1 MAIIKIG
8 ELLKLRGLDI
18 NKRIKLVRHKDAR
31 QKQFINGVEVEGNP
45 YDWYRNDKDKF
56 IAYQSEQHR
65 DVFKNVDYIV
75 SFIGENGTIARFI
88 GIYKIEGPD
97 NERNTNKY
105 CYKMTEVEG
114 FDELKERIIIDW
126 GPSTIS
132 WHQWLNDKNDKEI
145 IEITP
150 GFDHIFP
157 GYEKIALTL
166 AQLKN
171 IILEKEYPEWKK
183 MLSAVNC
190 IYIITDR
197 KTGKNYIGSTYG
209 KEGIWGRWKEYAK
222 TGGHG
227 NNVTLQKLYDQDNN
241 YPNNFSWSILE
252 TLSITISS
260 YEAINIE
267 KCYKQ
272 KLGTLAF
279 GLNNN

>member
-8 ELLKLRGLDI
+8 ELLKLRGLDT

-31 QKQFINGVEVEGNP
+31 QKQSINGREVEGNP
-45 YDWYRNDKDKF
+45 YDWYRNDKDIF

-88 GIYKIEGPD
+88 GIYQIEGPD
-97 NERNTNKY
+97 NECKTDKY
-105 CYKMTEVEG
+105 CYKMTEMEG
-114 FDELKERIIIDW
+114 FDELKERIIIEW
-126 GPSTIS
+126 GASSIS

-157 GYEKIALTL
+157 

-222 TGGHG
+222 TDGHG
-227 NNVTLQKLYDQDNN
+227 NNVTLQRLYVQDNN

-252 TLSITISS
+252 TLSISISS

-267 KCYKQ
+267 NCYKK

>member
-8 ELLKLRGLDI
+8 ELLKLRGLDT

-31 QKQFINGVEVEGNP
+31 QKQLINGIEVEGNP
-45 YDWYRNDKDKF
+45 YDWYRNDKDRF

-88 GIYKIEGPD
+88 GIYKIEGTD
-97 NERNTNKY
+97 NERNTDKY

-114 FDELKERIIIDW
+114 FDELKERIIIEW
-126 GPSTIS
+126 GPSAIS

-157 GYEKIALTL
+157 GYEKITLTL

-209 KEGIWGRWKEYAK
+209 KEGIWGRWKEYAR

-227 NNVTLQKLYDQDNN
+227 NNVTLQKLYTQDNR

-252 TLSITISS
+252 TLSISISS

-267 KCYKQ
+267 NCYKK

>member
-105 CYKMTEVEG
+105 CYKITEVEG

-227 NNVTLQKLYDQDNN
+227 NNVTLQKLYDQDNS
-241 YPNNFSWSILE
+241 YPNNFSWSFLE
-252 TLSITISS
+252 TLSICIRS
-260 YEAINIE
+260 YEAINFE
-267 KCYKQ
+267 NCYKQ

>member
-65 DVFKNVDYIV
+65 DVF
-75 SFIGENGTIARFI
+75 
-88 GIYKIEGPD
+88 
-97 NERNTNKY
+97 
-105 CYKMTEVEG
+105 
-114 FDELKERIIIDW
+114 
-126 GPSTIS
+126 
-132 WHQWLNDKNDKEI
+132 NDKNDKEI

-227 NNVTLQKLYDQDNN
+227 NNVTLQKLYDQDNS

-252 TLSITISS
+252 TLSISISS

>member
-8 ELLKLRGLDI
+8 ELLKLRGLDT
-18 NKRIKLVRHKDAR
+18 NKRIKLVRHNDAR
-31 QKQFINGVEVEGNP
+31 QKQSINGREVEGNP
-45 YDWYRNDKDKF
+45 YDWYRNDKDIF

-88 GIYKIEGPD
+88 GIYQIEGPD
-97 NERNTNKY
+97 NERKTDKY

-114 FDELKERIIIDW
+114 FDELKERIIIEW
-126 GPSTIS
+126 GSSAIS
-132 WHQWLNDKNDKEI
+132 WHQWLNHKNDKEI

-157 GYEKIALTL
+157 GYEKITLTL
-166 AQLKN
+166 EQLKN

-190 IYIITDR
+190 IYVITDR

-209 KEGIWGRWKEYAK
+209 KEGIWGRWKKYAQ

-227 NNVTLQKLYDQDNN
+227 NNITLQRLYIQDNK
-241 YPNNFSWSILE
+241 YLNNFSWSILE
-252 TLSITISS
+252 TLSISISS

-267 KCYKQ
+267 NSYKK

>member
-1 MAIIKIG
+1 MRKISNAPWWLG
-8 ELLKLRGLDI
+8 TNTYDVCLCIFSRPRTFTGISRKTQI
-18 NKRIKLVRHKDAR
+18 N
-31 QKQFINGVEVEGNP
+31 
-45 YDWYRNDKDKF
+45 
-56 IAYQSEQHR
+56 
-65 DVFKNVDYIV
+65 
-75 SFIGENGTIARFI
+75 
-88 GIYKIEGPD
+88 
-97 NERNTNKY
+97 
-105 CYKMTEVEG
+105 C
-114 FDELKERIIIDW
+114 
-126 GPSTIS
+126 
-132 WHQWLNDKNDKEI
+132 
-145 IEITP
+145 
-150 GFDHIFP
+150 DHIFP

-227 NNVTLQKLYDQDNN
+227 NNVTLQKLYDQDNS

-252 TLSITISS
+252 TLSISISS

>member
-126 GPSTIS
+126 GPSAIS

-190 IYIITDR
+190 IYIITDK

-227 NNVTLQKLYDQDNN
+227 NNVTLQKLYDQDNS

-252 TLSITISS
+252 TLSISISS
-260 YEAINIE
+260 YEAINKKI
-267 KCYKQ
+267 CYKQ

>member
-8 ELLKLRGLDI
+8 ELLKLRGLDT

-31 QKQFINGVEVEGNP
+31 QKQSINGREVEGNP
-45 YDWYRNDKDKF
+45 YDWYRNDKDIF

-88 GIYKIEGPD
+88 GIYQIEGPD
-97 NERNTNKY
+97 NECKTDKY
-105 CYKMTEVEG
+105 CYKMTEMEG
-114 FDELKERIIIDW
+114 FDELKERIIIEW
-126 GPSTIS
+126 GASSIS

-157 GYEKIALTL
+157 GYEKITLTL

-222 TGGHG
+222 TDGHG
-227 NNVTLQKLYDQDNN
+227 NNVTLQRLYVQDNN

-252 TLSITISS
+252 TLSISISS

-267 KCYKQ
+267 NCYKK

>member
-105 CYKMTEVEG
+105 CYKITEVEG

-227 NNVTLQKLYDQDNN
+227 NNVTLQKLYDQDNS

-252 TLSITISS
+252 TLSISSSS